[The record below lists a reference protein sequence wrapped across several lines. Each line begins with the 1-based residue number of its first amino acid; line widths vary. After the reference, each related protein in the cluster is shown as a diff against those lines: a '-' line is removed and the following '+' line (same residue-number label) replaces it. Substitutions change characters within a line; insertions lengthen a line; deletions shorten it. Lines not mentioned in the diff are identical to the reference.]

1 MMATT
6 PISVPTANPGD
17 GSGTPSPLGPQ
28 PRGRI
33 GWIVFGSLTTGLIAA
48 LLLVAA
54 PFVPAEEAAI
64 TGAVLC
70 GFGAAGYELALR
82 GLAATLAPRA

>member
-1 MMATT
+1 MS
-6 PISVPTANPGD
+6 P
-17 GSGTPSPLGPQ
+17 SGLLAVASCAHCHSRGRVRSGLTLGPETK
-28 PRGRI
+28 GHI
-33 GWIVFGSLTTGLIAA
+33 GWVVAGSLTTGFVAA

-70 GFGAAGYELALR
+70 GFAVGWR
-82 GLAATLAPRA
+82 C